1 MDINAIADQYSENL
15 FKFSTELGTFYQI
28 SDVDHINLTDMS
40 PAGIERAEDAQD
52 KLYKTLMAVD
62 VNQLDKNDNITYQL
76 LKAKIKGEINQRIC
90 HCHLWSINHKNAF
103 YIEYQYIE
111 KISLWG
117 MMRVGPIL

>member
-1 MDINAIADQYSENL
+1 MSCQQPKEPAVVINKPMDINAIADQYSENL

-62 VNQLDKNDNITYQL
+62 VNQLDKNDNITYQ
-76 LKAKIKGEINQRIC
+76 
-90 HCHLWSINHKNAF
+90 
-103 YIEYQYIE
+103 
-111 KISLWG
+111 
-117 MMRVGPIL
+117 